1 MSITSGILT
10 RLEDMLSFDRHV
22 VVFDDGSKARLRAA
36 DILLL
41 ELLPVNTE
49 VSVLPTPAFSIFCPS
64 LETKLCYFGLV
75 S

>member
-1 MSITSGILT
+1 
-10 RLEDMLSFDRHV
+10 MLSLDRRL

-49 VSVLPTPAFSIFCPS
+49 VSVLPTRAFSIFCPS
-64 LETKLCYFGLV
+64 LASRLCYFGLV